1 MDRYIFTEHALFE
14 MQRRGLSKET
24 VEEVIKSPEQQWYV
38 KKGRVVLQSRL
49 FVAASEKLYLVRVFV
64 DLDRNPPEVVTAYK
78 TSKIEK
84 YWREEP

>member
-38 KKGRVVLQSRL
+38 KKGRIVLQSRFL
-49 FVAASEKLYLVRVFV
+49 WKLLKSCILCEF
-64 DLDRNPPEVVTAYK
+64 LLT
-78 TSKIEK
+78 
-84 YWREEP
+84 

>member
-38 KKGRVVLQSRL
+38 KKGRIVLQSR
-49 FVAASEKLYLVRVFV
+49 FSVGAPDKLHLVQ
-64 DLDRNPPEVVTAYK
+64 
-78 TSKIEK
+78 SS
-84 YWREEP
+84 